1 MKNPEKVHVG
11 WLTLLVA
18 SVAITDGVL
27 IASGPAVA
35 APSPVASRSRVHTAS
50 DGEAPPAALIG
61 PNGEKPV
68 KWGVATFDEGSGP
81 LARVSVGGGTWNYGT
96 SKDGLYKKCYSN
108 YIHTTKKHSASVAI
122 GSKTNKDVKGPDV
135 WANASSTN
143 GWGYKCNAYWG
154 IY

>member
-1 MKNPEKVHVG
+1 M
-11 WLTLLVA
+11 
-18 SVAITDGVL
+18 
-27 IASGPAVA
+27 
-35 APSPVASRSRVHTAS
+35 
-50 DGEAPPAALIG
+50 
-61 PNGEKPV
+61 
-68 KWGVATFDEGSGP
+68 ATFDEGSGP

-143 GWGYKCNAYWG
+143 GWGYKCNAY
-154 IY
+154 